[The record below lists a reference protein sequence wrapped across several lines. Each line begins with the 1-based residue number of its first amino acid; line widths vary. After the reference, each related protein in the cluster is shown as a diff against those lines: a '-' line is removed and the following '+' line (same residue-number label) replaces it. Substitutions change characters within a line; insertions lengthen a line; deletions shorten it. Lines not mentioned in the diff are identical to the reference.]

1 MAMASILRL
10 GHSPDPDDA
19 FMWFPLLGEGLI
31 DTGGYRFAHVIEE
44 IESLNRRALKAELE
58 ITALSIHAFAHVAD
72 RYALL
77 NAGSS
82 MGEGYGPVVVSRAPL
97 APARL
102 AGVTVAIP
110 GELTSAALALRLH
123 TPGVMTATAPFDAI
137 PALVA
142 GGQYEAGVLIHEG
155 QLTYPQAGLH
165 KVVDLGEWWAEE
177 TGGLPLP
184 LGGNAIRRDLGEP
197 AMARVARILE
207 ASIRYSLGHRD
218 EALVHAMRYGRGLDP
233 ALADRFVALYVNDR
247 TLDYGDAGRRSV
259 QLFLDRAAEAGIIPK
274 RVVVEFFWAGCWG
287 GGDPASARWPRA
299 ARRVASVSRRQ
310 DHRV

>member
-233 ALADRFVALYVNDR
+233 ALADRFVALYVNDPPS
-247 TLDYGDAGRRSV
+247 TTATPAGARCSSFSTAPPRRGSFRSGWWSSFSEPV
-259 QLFLDRAAEAGIIPK
+259 AG
-274 RVVVEFFWAGCWG
+274 G